1 MGDNKRAL
9 TLIIEKLEDVEM
21 AIDFVRSIGD
31 EDLWNDLVEQAKSKP
46 GTPPTTPN
54 VGRCLTVAFVK
65 GLLEHA
71 GSILDPIKLVK
82 SIPAGMKIEGLKES
96 LIKIFFDNEI
106 QVPFSEDDGNGR

>member
-1 MGDNKRAL
+1 MGDNRRAL

-31 EDLWNDLVEQAKSKP
+31 DDLWNDLVEQSKSKP
-46 GTPPTTPN
+46 GIPPVTLP
-54 VGRCLTVAFVK
+54 RLIIAFVK

-71 GSILDPIKLVK
+71 GSILDPVKLVK
-82 SIPAGMKIEGLKES
+82 SIPTGMKIEGLKES

-106 QVPFSEDDGNGR
+106 QVPFKTYTPSNSR

>member
-21 AIDFVRSIGD
+21 VIDFVRSMGD

-46 GTPPTTPN
+46 GTRHP
-54 VGRCLTVAFVK
+54 VVKCLTVAFIK

-82 SIPAGMKIEGLKES
+82 SIPSGMKIEGLKES

-106 QVPFSEDDGNGR
+106 QVPSLTRRTTNSR

>member
-1 MGDNKRAL
+1 MWKWRLILYGPSAMKISGTILSNKL
-9 TLIIEKLEDVEM
+9 NQ
-21 AIDFVRSIGD
+21 S
-31 EDLWNDLVEQAKSKP
+31 LV
-46 GTPPTTPN
+46 PPHDPQRW
-54 VGRCLTVAFVK
+54 RCLTVAFVK

-106 QVPFSEDDGNGR
+106 QVPFSEDLW